1 MSFSFVAY
9 PLSDGDISYRIRRTY
24 REPGKK
30 YPVHSGHGTYRHSEL
45 LREGHEDPRAFVEQR
60 CRELEAEEKLS
71 LGRQHYMIDFSRRIT
86 DGGEAGGTGAD
97 ASARKNIGYL
107 PYLALY
113 HRLGIGSYVDGRRKR
128 AGREFNH
135 NTILQ
140 HLVYARCLFPGSKLD
155 FWRHARPRFFGKTD
169 YALHDVYRCMED
181 VVQWRD
187 PLVRALDKG
196 VSSLCGRDDLL
207 IYYDVTNYYFEIDE
221 DDGGDGLRA
230 KGVSKEHRKTPIVQ
244 MGLMT
249 DTNGIPVSYELFRG
263 NTNDTLTLEGA
274 MASSPVDLSSSTR
287 IIVADKGMMSADN
300 IARIRL
306 DRNGYVISRS
316 VRGADKETKDW
327 ALEKEGWKVLESF
340 TDGDGNTVIRKMI
353 KERYEPRRVMVSERD
368 GKTLERLGT
377 RSEAEYN
384 ERQVCLYSLDY
395 AARAARQREETLRD
409 ASALVGRMSES
420 ADLSRYGRLRFV
432 RSVPKSKVDGQYVDA
447 SVDKYQAELDFDAI
461 DEDARFDGLYIIS
474 TNVEGKSRA
483 GGRRFP
489 KCGFFFQD
497 GFLILNRDVS
507 AEDIASMYGGLWQIE
522 ETFKVTKTD
531 MLHFR
536 PVYHHRDDM
545 IRAHF
550 LVCFIALVLER
561 VLEHML
567 GPGQSAATIQQAL
580 SELDGALLPGSNVYL
595 FSDVSP
601 TAIEIGKL
609 FDIDYNWSFRK
620 AGDITALIARLK
632 KSKR

>member
-45 LREGHEDPRAFVEQR
+45 VREGHEDPRAFVEQR

-86 DGGEAGGTGAD
+86 DGGDAGGTGAD

-140 HLVYARCLFPGSKLD
+140 HLVYARCLFPGSKLG
-155 FWRHARPRFFGKTD
+155 FWRHARQRFFGKTD

-181 VVQWRD
+181 VVGWRD

-196 VSSLCGRDDLL
+196 VSSLCGRDGLL

-327 ALEKEGWKVLESF
+327 ALKKEGWEVLESF
-340 TDGDGNTVIRKMI
+340 TDEEGNTVIRKMI

-377 RSEAEYN
+377 RSEAEYD

-395 AARAARQREETLRD
+395 ATRAARQREETLR
-409 ASALVGRMSES
+409 
-420 ADLSRYGRLRFV
+420 
-432 RSVPKSKVDGQYVDA
+432 DA

-474 TNVEGKSRA
+474 TNVEGKGRA

-507 AEDIASMYGGLWQIE
+507 AEDIASMHGGLWQIE

-531 MLHFR
+531 MLHCR

-620 AGDITALIARLK
+620 AGDITVLIARLK

>member
-1 MSFSFVAY
+1 MSFSFTEHT
-9 PLSDGDISYRIRRTY
+9 LSDGDISYRIRRTY

-30 YPVHSGHGTYRHSEL
+30 YPVHSGHGTFRRSEL
-45 LREGHEDPRAFVEQR
+45 IREGHEDPRAFVEQR

-71 LGRQHYMIDFSRRIT
+71 LGRQHYMIDFSRRIGGVAD
-86 DGGEAGGTGAD
+86 DGPGEAGT
-97 ASARKNIGYL
+97 SARKSIGYL

-113 HRLGIGSYVDGRRKR
+113 HALGIDSYVDGRRKR
-128 AGREFNH
+128 TGRDFNH

-155 FWRHARPRFFGKTD
+155 FWRHVRPRFFGKTD
-169 YALHDVYRCMED
+169 YALHDVYRCLED

-187 PLVRALDKG
+187 PLLRAVDKG
-196 VSSLCGRDDLL
+196 VSSFRGRDGLL

-221 DDGGDGLRA
+221 DDDDGLRA

-244 MGLMT
+244 MGLMM
-249 DTNGIPVSYELFRG
+249 DTNGIPISYELFRG
-263 NTNDTLTLEGA
+263 NTSDTLTLEGA
-274 MASSPVDLSSSTR
+274 MASSPVDLRGSTR

-300 IARIRL
+300 LARIRL

-327 ALEKEGWKVLESF
+327 VLGKEGWKVLDSY
-340 TDGDGNTVIRKMI
+340 TDGDGNTVIRKMV
-353 KERYEPRRVMVSERD
+353 KERYVPRKVRVSERD
-368 GKTLERLGT
+368 SRTLERLET
-377 RSEAEYN
+377 RSEAEYD

-395 AARAARQREETLRD
+395 ALRAGRLREETLKD
-409 ASALVGRMSES
+409 ASDLVGRMSSS
-420 ADLSRYGRLRFV
+420 ADLSRYGKLKFV
-432 RSVPKSKVDGQYVDA
+432 RSVPKNKEDGQYVDA
-447 SVDKYQAELDFDAI
+447 QVDRYQAELDFDAI
-461 DEDARFDGLYIIS
+461 DEDARFDGFYIIS
-474 TNVEGKSRA
+474 TNVEGKERV
-483 GGRRFP
+483 GNMRFP
-489 KCGFFFQD
+489 RCGFVFRD
-497 GFLILNRDVS
+497 GFLVLNRDVP
-507 AEDIASMYGGLWQIE
+507 AEEIASIYGGLWQIE

-531 MLHFR
+531 MMHFR

-567 GPGQSAATIQQAL
+567 GPGQSAATIQRAL

-620 AGDITALIARLK
+620 MGDITALIARLK
-632 KSKR
+632 KYKR